1 MDLRVS
7 VEKAKKMREEA
18 LARERAA
25 GPANAAENADAKAV
39 APAPQPIDAASSACQ
54 GSGAPI
60 YFECRTV
67 KLDPDR
73 LLANRCVCMFPDA
86 PELSHYKLLRTQIM
100 HRCRVNNWNTIMI
113 TSAVP
118 GEGKTITAINLAM
131 TFAKAFDQTALLV
144 DCDLKRQ
151 SIRRYL
157 GVESPKGLA
166 DYLQNGTPLKDIIFW
181 PEIEKLTVI
190 SGGATVR
197 NSAELISS
205 PKMAQLASEMKAR
218 YPDRYILFDAPPLLS
233 EPDAMAFAPHVDA
246 ILMVTRPETS
256 FDDLQAA
263 LDLIP
268 KDKFLGFALN
278 GIRSPAD
285 DYYKYAYGYQR

>member
-18 LARERAA
+18 LARQQAGEPAHAPGAPHAQAEEAQAPEAA
-25 GPANAAENADAKAV
+25 PGRQYSV
-39 APAPQPIDAASSACQ
+39 APT
-54 GSGAPI
+54 
-60 YFECRTV
+60 YFECRNACV
-67 KLDPDR
+67 DPEKLR
-73 LLANRCVCMFPDA
+73 ANRCVCLFPDA

-100 HRCRVNNWNTIMI
+100 QRCRVNNWNSIMI
-113 TSAVP
+113 TSALP
-118 GEGKTITAINLAM
+118 GEGKTLTAINLAM

-151 SIRRYL
+151 SVHHYL
-157 GVESPKGLA
+157 GVDSAKGLA
-166 DYLQNGTPLKDIIFW
+166 DYLQNGTALKDIIFW

-190 SGGATVR
+190 SGGRPVSQ
-197 NSAELISS
+197 SAELISS
-205 PKMAQLASEMKAR
+205 PKMADLASEMKAR
-218 YPDRYILFDAPPLLS
+218 YSDRYIIFDAPPLLS
-233 EPDAMAFAPHVDA
+233 EPDAMAFAPHVDC

-268 KDKFLGFALN
+268 KDKFLGFVLN
-278 GIRSPAD
+278 RLKSTTDA
-285 DYYKYAYGYQR
+285 YYKYGYGYMR